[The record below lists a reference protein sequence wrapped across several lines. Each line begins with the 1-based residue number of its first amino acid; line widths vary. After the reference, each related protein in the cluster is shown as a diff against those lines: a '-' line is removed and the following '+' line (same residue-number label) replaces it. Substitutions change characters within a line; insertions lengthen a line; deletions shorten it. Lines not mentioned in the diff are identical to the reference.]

1 MPSDEY
7 RPQSVWDLHM
17 GPWTTAPRFYPPGQH
32 PATAQWRQ
40 RIADLEM
47 WEHLSV
53 LATEGR
59 EMLDYCRQQ
68 VANFDAREAEIR
80 ADIDRQRWP
89 DFLSNQIERL

>member
-1 MPSDEY
+1 
-7 RPQSVWDLHM
+7 
-17 GPWTTAPRFYPPGQH
+17 
-32 PATAQWRQ
+32 
-40 RIADLEM
+40 M